1 MASLENFGFY
11 VQTYDSA
18 TKNNTLFS
26 YEIFIEKKD
35 NGATLV

>member
-11 VQTYDSA
+11 VQTYDTAS
-18 TKNNTLFS
+18 KNNTLFS
-26 YEIFIEKKD
+26 YRISIEKKD